1 MFEKQQETGKE
12 LQSLIL
18 MGTCPCCSSVRIKYR
33 EYLTNRTFGFQCF
46 HCGWK
51 SEYNSTELQQASTN
65 WFSTT
70 K

>member
-1 MFEKQQETGKE
+1 MLEKQQKTEKE
-12 LQSLIL
+12 LKSLIL
-18 MGTCPCCSSVRIKYR
+18 MGTCPCCGSVKVKYR

-51 SEYNSTELQQASTN
+51 SQYSLNELQQASAS
-65 WFSTT
+65 WFPIT